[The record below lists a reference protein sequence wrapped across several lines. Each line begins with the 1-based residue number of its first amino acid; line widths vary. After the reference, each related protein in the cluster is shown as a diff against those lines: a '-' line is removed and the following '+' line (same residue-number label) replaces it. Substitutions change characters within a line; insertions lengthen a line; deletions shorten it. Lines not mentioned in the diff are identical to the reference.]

1 MSRRQVVGLRVVD
14 PFLQLVLDLAV
25 EQPRDSRVACNRT
38 VVVEPGTDEQLEQLL
53 DRSARTSP
61 AVMQEGVRITFGRP
75 GEVLRQI
82 VLDTAERG

>member
-1 MSRRQVVGLRVVD
+1 MSRRQVAGSRPVRG

-25 EQPRDSRVACNRT
+25 EQPRVSRVASNRT

-61 AVMQEGVRITFGRP
+61 AVMQEGVRITFRP
-75 GEVLRQI
+75 TG
-82 VLDTAERG
+82 

>member
-1 MSRRQVVGLRVVD
+1 LD
-14 PFLQLVLDLAV
+14 PAV

-61 AVMQEGVRITFGRP
+61 AVMPEGVRVTFRP
-75 GEVLRQI
+75 TG
-82 VLDTAERG
+82 

>member
-1 MSRRQVVGLRVVD
+1 
-14 PFLQLVLDLAV
+14 
-25 EQPRDSRVACNRT
+25 VASNRT

-61 AVMQEGVRITFGRP
+61 AVMQEGVRIAFGRP

-82 VLDTAERG
+82 VLDTADRG